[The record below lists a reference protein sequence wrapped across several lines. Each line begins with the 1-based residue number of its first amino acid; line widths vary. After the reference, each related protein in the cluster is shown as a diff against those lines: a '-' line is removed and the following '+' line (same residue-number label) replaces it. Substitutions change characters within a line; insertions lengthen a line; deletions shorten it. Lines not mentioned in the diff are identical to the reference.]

1 MKTPVL
7 LVSAMDDHIALWQG
21 TWQGMKLFG
30 GEQRFILAESGHI
43 AGIVNPPDA
52 NKYGFWQ
59 NDTEAA
65 SPEAWLAG
73 ASHTPGS
80 WWPQMAAFIQS
91 REEDPAPPCPHPERR
106 AGSGARQLRQGP
118 AQPGLCPDPRG
129 GASMSTLP
137 FEVGQKASLIKR
149 FGAAEVEAFAGL
161 SEDFNPLHLD
171 PAFAATTPFER
182 PIVHGMLLASLFSGL
197 LGQQLPGKGTVYLG
211 QSLAFKQPVFV
222 GDEVTAEVEIIA
234 LRSDKPIIT
243 LATRILTATGTI
255 AVSGE
260 AVVKFG

>member
-1 MKTPVL
+1 M
-7 LVSAMDDHIALWQG
+7 
-21 TWQGMKLFG
+21 
-30 GEQRFILAESGHI
+30 
-43 AGIVNPPDA
+43 
-52 NKYGFWQ
+52 
-59 NDTEAA
+59 
-65 SPEAWLAG
+65 
-73 ASHTPGS
+73 
-80 WWPQMAAFIQS
+80 
-91 REEDPAPPCPHPERR
+91 
-106 AGSGARQLRQGP
+106 
-118 AQPGLCPDPRG
+118 
-129 GASMSTLP
+129 SMLP

-149 FGAAEVEAFAGL
+149 FGAAEVKAFAGL

-243 LATRILTATGTI
+243 LATRILTATGAI

>member
-1 MKTPVL
+1 
-7 LVSAMDDHIALWQG
+7 
-21 TWQGMKLFG
+21 
-30 GEQRFILAESGHI
+30 
-43 AGIVNPPDA
+43 
-52 NKYGFWQ
+52 
-59 NDTEAA
+59 
-65 SPEAWLAG
+65 
-73 ASHTPGS
+73 
-80 WWPQMAAFIQS
+80 
-91 REEDPAPPCPHPERR
+91 
-106 AGSGARQLRQGP
+106 
-118 AQPGLCPDPRG
+118 
-129 GASMSTLP
+129 MSTLP
-137 FEVGQKASLIKR
+137 FEVGQQASLIKR

-182 PIVHGMLLASLFSGL
+182 PIVLASLFSGL

-243 LATRILTATGTI
+243 LATRILTATGAI